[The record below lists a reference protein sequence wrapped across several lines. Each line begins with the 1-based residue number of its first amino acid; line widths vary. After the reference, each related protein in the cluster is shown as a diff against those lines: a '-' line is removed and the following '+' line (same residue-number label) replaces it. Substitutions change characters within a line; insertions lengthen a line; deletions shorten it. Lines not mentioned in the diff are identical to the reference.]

1 MAGEGA
7 PITVNDP
14 ALSRAALPALK
25 RVDFNLGVRNEAK
38 GITAMIHTE
47 DFDLDEAVLPLGV
60 RGLAEALWD
69 QLSGGGEGR

>member
-1 MAGEGA
+1 M
-7 PITVNDP
+7 NDP

-25 RVDFNLGVRNEAK
+25 RVDFKLGVRNEAK
-38 GITAMIHTE
+38 GITVMIHTE

-69 QLSGGGEGR
+69 HLSGGGEGR